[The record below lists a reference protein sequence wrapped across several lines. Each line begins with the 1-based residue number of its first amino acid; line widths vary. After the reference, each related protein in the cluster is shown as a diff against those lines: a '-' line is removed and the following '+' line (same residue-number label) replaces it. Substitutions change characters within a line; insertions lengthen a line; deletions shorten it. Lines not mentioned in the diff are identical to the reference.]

1 MMRNCKSIHVA
12 VGIQKLQHKFRL
24 QYLAPQTRSQ
34 LYSFTDIKSR
44 LQKGG
49 NRENPLPPHRRY
61 FIHIISIFPTLV
73 EYNLYYF
80 PILLPCHT
88 LLKVFQYSKTPDLH
102 CCKSGVSLFQ
112 RFTPLLY
119 GSVQAENSLRNYSS
133 SEAMCANFS
142 YFSSA
147 YFSAFSKSCSALCG
161 NARVRLL

>member
-1 MMRNCKSIHVA
+1 MI
-12 VGIQKLQHKFRL
+12 LQTAHL
-24 QYLAPQTRSQ
+24 HHWTQ
-34 LYSFTDIKSR
+34 LCICIVSDIFIFDCPYKIGTDVMPMLHCTLSFYTIM
-44 LQKGG
+44 
-49 NRENPLPPHRRY
+49 P
-61 FIHIISIFPTLV
+61 F
-73 EYNLYYF
+73 
-80 PILLPCHT
+80 
-88 LLKVFQYSKTPDLH
+88 FQYSKTPDLH
-102 CCKSGVSLFQ
+102 CCKSRVSLFQ